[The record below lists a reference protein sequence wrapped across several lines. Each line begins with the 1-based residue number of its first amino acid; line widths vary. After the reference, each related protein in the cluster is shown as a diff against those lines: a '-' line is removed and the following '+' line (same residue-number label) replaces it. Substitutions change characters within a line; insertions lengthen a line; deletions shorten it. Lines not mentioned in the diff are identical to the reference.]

1 MFLKYQKAN
10 IDLNTLLA
18 HNEALKAQ
26 INSPEF
32 NKPDN
37 AYIKQLYENGKANME
52 QENAQDVFNKQQ
64 ELKKEKEE
72 LEA

>member
-52 QENAQDVFNKQQ
+52 QEHAQDVFNKQQ